1 VSTGRTMSLEVC
13 GQFCS
18 IRESEKSF
26 TEGRGCSIRLVTDQ
40 PISSVEAPLGC
51 LLGLSVGWAIK
62 KIMKLAFIG
71 LGLLVL
77 LIGLL
82 EYQRWIT
89 INWSIVENQTSVLM
103 THAANKIA
111 TITQHMN
118 HEIPIWIC
126 TRSSS
131 WIL

>member
-1 VSTGRTMSLEVC
+1 LC

-26 TEGRGCSIRLVTDQ
+26 TEGRGCSIRLVTHEL
-40 PISSVEAPLGC
+40 ISSAGAPLGC
-51 LLGLSVGWAIK
+51 LLGYSVGWAIK

-89 INWSIVENQTSVLM
+89 VNWSIVENQTSVLM

-118 HEIPIWIC
+118 HEIPVGMGLLGFA
-126 TRSSS
+126 RSSS

>member
-1 VSTGRTMSLEVC
+1 
-13 GQFCS
+13 
-18 IRESEKSF
+18 
-26 TEGRGCSIRLVTDQ
+26 
-40 PISSVEAPLGC
+40 
-51 LLGLSVGWAIK
+51 
-62 KIMKLAFIG
+62 MKLAFIG

-89 INWSIVENQTSVLM
+89 VNWSIVKNQTSVLM

-118 HEIPIWIC
+118 HEIPIGWAFWDLHPEFFLDSIRARARRRRNDIRLESVG
-126 TRSSS
+126 TVV
-131 WIL
+131 

>member
-1 VSTGRTMSLEVC
+1 VLAGQRDYEVSG
-13 GQFCS
+13 
-18 IRESEKSF
+18 
-26 TEGRGCSIRLVTDQ
+26 
-40 PISSVEAPLGC
+40 
-51 LLGLSVGWAIK
+51 LLGFSVGWAIK
-62 KIMKLAFIG
+62 EIMKLAFIG

-77 LIGLL
+77 LIRLL

-118 HEIPIWIC
+118 HEIPVGMG
-126 TRSSS
+126 
-131 WIL
+131 LLGFAPGVLLGFFKG

>member
-1 VSTGRTMSLEVC
+1 MILEVC

-18 IRESEKSF
+18 IRESEKSL
-26 TEGRGCSIRLVTDQ
+26 TERRDCSIRLVTDQ
-40 PISSVEAPLGC
+40 LISCAGR
-51 LLGLSVGWAIK
+51 LLGFSVGWAIK

-82 EYQRWIT
+82 GYQRWIT

-103 THAANKIA
+103 THAANNIA
-111 TITQHMN
+111 TITQ
-118 HEIPIWIC
+118 
-126 TRSSS
+126 
-131 WIL
+131 L